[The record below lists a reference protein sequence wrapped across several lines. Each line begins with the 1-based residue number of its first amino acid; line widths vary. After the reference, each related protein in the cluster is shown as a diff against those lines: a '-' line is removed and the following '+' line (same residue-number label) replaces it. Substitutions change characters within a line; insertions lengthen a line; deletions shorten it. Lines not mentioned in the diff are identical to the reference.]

1 MFVSFSDPTL
11 ASTIQK
17 LLTKQAEKEAEAL
30 RSGNI
35 SLRIHAWQRASILLP
50 SIFCWTSC
58 EVAPLVS
65 TQQRT
70 SHEVRKTTVIYL
82 HISTANQRTKPLKFQ
97 WFSITPTA
105 IVGTVALYMERCIA
119 QKGKFP
125 TQDLQTRIS
134 FMAQSHWTLHPLY
147 PGKLRWRADHW
158 AGDDVYSVGAPCSL
172 VGWGWVGHGAGL
184 HNYAEKAF
192 LALLPPQAEDWL
204 TQTLLWCKG
213 CAGSREV
220 SAQPRSCTGKS
231 QETEHP
237 STAEP

>member
-65 TQQRT
+65 TQQWT
-70 SHEVRKTTVIYL
+70 SHEVRKTTTIYL

-105 IVGTVALYMERCIA
+105 IVGTVALYMENCIA

-125 TQDLQTRIS
+125 TQDLQIRIP
-134 FMAQSHWTLHPLY
+134 FMAQSHWTLPPLY
-147 PGKLRWRADHW
+147 PGKIKSRSSDRKWHLLCQSPLLPSGMGLGW
-158 AGDDVYSVGAPCSL
+158 A
-172 VGWGWVGHGAGL
+172 WGW
-184 HNYAEKAF
+184 
-192 LALLPPQAEDWL
+192 
-204 TQTLLWCKG
+204 
-213 CAGSREV
+213 
-220 SAQPRSCTGKS
+220 SAQLCREGFSGSFTSTGRGLAYTDTHLMQRLCWQS
-231 QETEHP
+231 RAISPAQEL
-237 STAEP
+237 